1 MTALPSLEAPQC
13 RGVVAWLTSEWL
25 YTSFTAQFLH
35 LDSRLLLPLT
45 QILHR
50 PGVSQFLQTPSHA
63 AVPRMRTGSW
73 EVAVSGAA
81 VTAEVAPG
89 VAPGA
94 VAGSQLQQR
103 WIYKQVQVDL
113 VLGTRT

>member
-1 MTALPSLEAPQC
+1 M
-13 RGVVAWLTSEWL
+13 
-25 YTSFTAQFLH
+25 SFTARILH
-35 LDSRLLLPLT
+35 RDSRLLLPFT

-63 AVPRMRTGSW
+63 AVPCMRTSSW

-81 VTAEVAPG
+81 VTAEFAAG

-94 VAGSQLQQR
+94 VAGSHLQQR
-103 WIYKQVQVDL
+103 WIYKQVQMDL